1 MKAPPY
7 NYNLYVISKLP
18 IVLVGGKLLI
28 TYLSTPCSVSTGSFI
43 LFSHVENCPETLNV
57 VFFPSYFVSQL
68 MHKEVEMMTTNCQ
81 SRFLRKKKEIYLAI
95 PTNNSNICCK
105 YNDL

>member
-1 MKAPPY
+1 MSVIYEGPPY

-57 VFFPSYFVSQL
+57 VFFPFILCLTV
-68 MHKEVEMMTTNCQ
+68 N
-81 SRFLRKKKEIYLAI
+81 A
-95 PTNNSNICCK
+95 
-105 YNDL
+105 

>member
-1 MKAPPY
+1 MSVIYGSPPY

-28 TYLSTPCSVSTGSFI
+28 TYLSTSCSVSTRSFI

-57 VFFPSYFVSQL
+57 GFFPFILCLTV
-68 MHKEVEMMTTNCQ
+68 N
-81 SRFLRKKKEIYLAI
+81 A
-95 PTNNSNICCK
+95 
-105 YNDL
+105 